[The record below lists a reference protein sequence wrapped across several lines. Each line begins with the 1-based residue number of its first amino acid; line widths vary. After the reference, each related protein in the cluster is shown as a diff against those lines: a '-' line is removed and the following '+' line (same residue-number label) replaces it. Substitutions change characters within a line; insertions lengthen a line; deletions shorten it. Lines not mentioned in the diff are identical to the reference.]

1 MIELKNINGGYGKK
15 QVLFDINTI
24 MHENE
29 ITSIIGPNG
38 CGKSTLLEISSGLM
52 KPYEGVVIADGVNI
66 HEMNAKY
73 RAKKISVLSQQ
84 KNPGALTVRALVYH
98 GRFPYLGY
106 PRKYRDEDRKI
117 VDEAMRTAGIY
128 DLADESLSELSGGQQ
143 QKAYI
148 AMLLAQNT
156 DIVFLDEPVTFLD
169 INYQLEL
176 MEIIKELKNNGKTVI
191 MVIHDINLA
200 MSYSDKII
208 AMKNGRIV
216 FDGKPKK
223 MCESN
228 VLENIFGIKA
238 NYSHENR
245 QYFFTR
251 IGSEI

>member
-52 KPYEGVVIADGVNI
+52 KPYEGVVVADGVNI
-66 HEMNAKY
+66 HEMNAKD

-128 DLADESLSELSGGQQ
+128 DFAEESLSELSGGQQ

-216 FDGKPKK
+216 FDGKPTK

-228 VLENIFGIKA
+228 VLESIFGIKA
-238 NYSHENR
+238 NYSYENK

-251 IGSEI
+251 IGSEL

>member
-52 KPYEGVVIADGVNI
+52 KPYEGVVVADGVNI
-66 HEMNAKY
+66 HEMNAKD

-216 FDGKPKK
+216 FDDKPKK

-228 VLENIFGIKA
+228 VLESIFGIKA
-238 NYSHENR
+238 NYSYENK

-251 IGSEI
+251 IRSEL

>member
-52 KPYEGVVIADGVNI
+52 KPYEGVVVADGVNI
-66 HEMNAKY
+66 HEMNAKD

-238 NYSHENR
+238 NYSHENL

>member
-52 KPYEGVVIADGVNI
+52 KPYEGVVVADGVNI
-66 HEMNAKY
+66 HEMNAKD

-117 VDEAMRTAGIY
+117 VDQAMRTAGIY
-128 DLADESLSELSGGQQ
+128 DLAEESLSELSGGQQ

-216 FDGKPKK
+216 FGGKPTK

-228 VLENIFGIKA
+228 VLESIFGIKA
-238 NYSHENR
+238 NYSYENK

-251 IGSEI
+251 IGSEL

>member
-24 MHENE
+24 MRENE

-52 KPYEGVVIADGVNI
+52 KPYEGVVVADGVNI
-66 HEMNAKY
+66 HEMNAKD

-106 PRKYRDEDRKI
+106 PRKYGDEDRKT

-128 DLADESLSELSGGQQ
+128 DLADESLAELSGGQQ

-176 MEIIKELKNNGKTVI
+176 MEIIKELKNDGKTVI

-228 VLENIFGIKA
+228 VLESIFGIKA
-238 NYSHENR
+238 NYSYENR

>member
-52 KPYEGVVIADGVNI
+52 KPYEGVVVADGVNI
-66 HEMNAKY
+66 HEMNAKD

-128 DLADESLSELSGGQQ
+128 DLAEESLSELSGGQQ

-208 AMKNGRIV
+208 AMKNGRIG
-216 FDGKPKK
+216 F
-223 MCESN
+223 
-228 VLENIFGIKA
+228 
-238 NYSHENR
+238 
-245 QYFFTR
+245 
-251 IGSEI
+251 